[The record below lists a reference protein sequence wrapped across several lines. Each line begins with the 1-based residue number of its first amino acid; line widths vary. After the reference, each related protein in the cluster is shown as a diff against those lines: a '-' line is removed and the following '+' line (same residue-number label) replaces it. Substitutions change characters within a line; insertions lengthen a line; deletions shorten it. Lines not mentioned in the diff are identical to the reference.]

1 MKKKKTTWQKIVK
14 AVPSIEKKSEEAEKA
29 LKSLKS
35 IKEDAPINNA
45 GGGAIAGLGTGPQPE
60 PGIKKG
66 KFAGNTTFM
75 FRRQKFNEFYSRH
88 KKDRQW
94 WKTYLGEDDHVVSE
108 IRAFAR
114 RHPDDPIIFEDEDTG
129 QMFYA
134 KYGKKKRK
142 K

>member
-14 AVPSIEKKSEEAEKA
+14 AIPSIEKKSEEAEKA
-29 LKSLKS
+29 LKNLKA

-75 FRRQKFNEFYSRH
+75 FRRQKYAEFQARS
-88 KKDRQW
+88 KKDHKW
-94 WKTYLGEDDHVVSE
+94 WKNYLGEDDHIVNE
-108 IRAFAR
+108 IRAFAKKYP
-114 RHPDDPIIFEDEDTG
+114 HKPIIFEDEDTG
-129 QMFYA
+129 NMFYA
-134 KYGKKKRK
+134 RYGKKKRK
-142 K
+142 